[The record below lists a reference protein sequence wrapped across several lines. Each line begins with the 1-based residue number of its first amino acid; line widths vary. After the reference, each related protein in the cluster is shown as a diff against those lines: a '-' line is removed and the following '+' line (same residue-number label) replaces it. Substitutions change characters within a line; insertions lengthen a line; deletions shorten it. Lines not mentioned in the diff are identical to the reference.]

1 MHKLPPLNSIRAF
14 EAAGRLRSFSKAADE
29 LCVTHSAV
37 SHQIK
42 SLESWLGITL
52 FNRLGKTIELTDQGR
67 LYLDTVSPALASI
80 AMASRTVST
89 HEVIR
94 VNALPTF
101 TMRWLFPRLAKFRQ
115 QFPNVDVQIST
126 GLEPVS
132 RLPSN
137 IDVVIRREPQ
147 EALGLNKVRVL
158 SEIAFPVCAPA
169 LLERYPLNTITDLSQ
184 HTFLHCPAR
193 PNAWADWLAIAHHSR
208 VVPAQSIE
216 LEHLYFC
223 LQAAIDGLGC
233 TIAYSPLVWPD
244 LQAGRLLAPFPD
256 VGMHTPGYFLITR
269 SERQHDPV
277 VKVFCDWLIEEGKA
291 FDHMIMKELS
301 V

>member
-29 LCVTHSAV
+29 LFVTHSAV

-42 SLESWLGITL
+42 ALESWLGIIL
-52 FNRLGKTIELTDQGR
+52 FHRRGKTIELTDQGR
-67 LYLDTVSPALASI
+67 LYLDTVSPALAAI

-89 HEVIR
+89 HEVIK

-101 TMRWLFPRLAKFRQ
+101 TMRWLFPRLARFREL
-115 QFPNVDVQIST
+115 FPNIDVQIST

-132 RLPSN
+132 RLPAN

-147 EALGLNKVRVL
+147 ETVGFHKVRVL
-158 SEIAFPVCAPA
+158 SEIAFPVCAPS
-169 LLERYPLNTITDLSQ
+169 LLERYPLNDIADLSQ

-193 PNAWADWLAIAHHSR
+193 PSAWADWLAIAHHSR

-223 LQAAIDGLGC
+223 LQAAVDGLGC
-233 TIAYSPLVWPD
+233 AVGYSPLVWPD
-244 LQAGRLLAPFPD
+244 LKSGRLIAPFPEI
-256 VGMHTPGYFLITR
+256 GMHTPGYFLITR
-269 SERQHDPV
+269 NERQHDPV
-277 VKVFCDWLIEEGKA
+277 VKAFCDWLIDEGNS
-291 FDHMIMKELS
+291 FDQKIIKKLS
-301 V
+301 A